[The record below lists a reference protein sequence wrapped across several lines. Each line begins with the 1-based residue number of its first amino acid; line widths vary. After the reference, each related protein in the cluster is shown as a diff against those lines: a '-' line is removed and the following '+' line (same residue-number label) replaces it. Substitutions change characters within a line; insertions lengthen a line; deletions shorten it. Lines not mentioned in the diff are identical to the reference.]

1 MEAEFKKLENIYS
14 KIKFLI
20 ENNPQLSGDSDKLVF
35 TYLFYE
41 LGSERVNEMSGYDV
55 FSYFN
60 SSTKDKTTKI
70 NSITRTL
77 CLVLQQNPNLR
88 FKHEEMTTAFKIKN
102 ND

>member
-60 SSTKDKTTKI
+60 SSMKDKTTKI

-88 FKHEEMTTAFKIKN
+88 YKHEEINTAFKIKN